1 MSFGFQEI
9 DGEGAGLLATC
20 AYHPDFRINAE
31 IMKTRDKQMYF
42 VIFIC
47 LSVILTLNSKDIE
60 CKFNTKVNFF

>member
-20 AYHPDFRINAE
+20 AYHPDFRINVE
-31 IMKTRDKQMYF
+31 IMKARDKQMYF

-47 LSVILTLNSKDIE
+47 LSVIYGGHLPYVSSSVLE
-60 CKFNTKVNFF
+60 

>member
-31 IMKTRDKQMYF
+31 IMKTRDKLMYS

-47 LSVILTLNSKDIE
+47 LSDYGGHLPYVSSSVLE
-60 CKFNTKVNFF
+60 